1 MPDIARPLAKK
12 ALGQHFLNDPQ
23 AIRRIVEAVPSG
35 ARVME
40 IGPGLGALTEPL
52 LKHVSRLAV
61 IEKDRRFAEQWQ
73 QRAKE
78 VPKLLVEQGDVLTEE
93 DKLIGRFQPEW
104 IVGNLPYNISGP
116 LMAKLAATPL
126 AGGMVLMFQRE
137 VAERILAKPFN
148 KTYGRLSVLVRHHY
162 DVKRL
167 LKLPPGAFAPPPQV
181 HSAVVV
187 LTAHGRRPPCTFDAL
202 QEAVRQGFA
211 HRRKTIANNFRG
223 VLTGADWMEMVI
235 DPDSRPER
243 LDYMAWTRIA
253 KRLQP
258 VL

>member
-1 MPDIARPLAKK
+1 MPDEKRPAAKK
-12 ALGQHFLNDPQ
+12 SLGQHFLKDAQ
-23 AIRRIVEAVPSG
+23 AIRRIVETVPTG

-40 IGPGLGALTEPL
+40 IGPGPGALTEPL
-52 LKHVSRLAV
+52 LKHVSCFVV
-61 IEKDRRFAEQWQ
+61 IEKDRRFAEAWQ
-73 QRAKE
+73 QRATE
-78 VPKLLVEQGDVLTEE
+78 LPNLLVEHGDVLTGLDRLVE
-93 DKLIGRFQPEW
+93 KFRPEW

-126 AGGMVLMFQRE
+126 KGGMVLMFQRE
-137 VAERILAKPFN
+137 VAERILAKPFGR
-148 KTYGRLSVLVRHHY
+148 TYGRLSVLARHHY

-167 LKLPPGAFAPPPQV
+167 LTLPPGAFSPPPKV
-181 HSAVVV
+181 HSVVVV
-187 LTAHGRRPPCTFDAL
+187 LRAHGRRPPCTFEAL

-223 VLTGADWMEMVI
+223 VLSGTDWMEMVI

-253 KRLQP
+253 KRLRP
-258 VL
+258 GV